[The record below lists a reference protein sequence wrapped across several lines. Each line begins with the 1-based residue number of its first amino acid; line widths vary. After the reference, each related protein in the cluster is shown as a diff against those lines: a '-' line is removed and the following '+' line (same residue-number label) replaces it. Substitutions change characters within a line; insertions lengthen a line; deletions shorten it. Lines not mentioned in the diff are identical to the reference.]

1 MVSPNDIPAD
11 VRARNQAMALREVSA
26 RRLSRC
32 PAPRRCAT
40 GRQMLLTHNGK
51 NRTICCT
58 DISKTVT
65 ELLPFGG
72 CIRRGAD
79 FCPAT
84 AFPATPRQSRDDR

>member
-11 VRARNQAMALREVSA
+11 VRACKQTMRFCEPTAPTLVAVAAPLRDGS
-26 RRLSRC
+26 
-32 PAPRRCAT
+32 

-51 NRTICCT
+51 NRTICRT

-79 FCPAT
+79 FAPLPPL
-84 AFPATPRQSRDDR
+84 PATPRQSRDDR